1 MARWSE
7 KIRRVREMVKYYEK
21 LGANPLSLATGCAV
35 KVDLLRVVYPA
46 IRQARP
52 ELEKRGL
59 KIAPR
64 EDADIFP
71 RPSEGVELH
80 RRIYS
85 LGPGTNADPGDVAK
99 IGPSRAIVLVQ
110 VYQRY
115 ADNPVSFLEKVLP
128 VYERIAGSGVEI
140 YMGKGHSIVT
150 PFPNDEFMLVDYI
163 KPLSGRT
170 EGYTA
175 ANNDTIHIIDPTRPP
190 TDYKQVAGGI
200 GNALNDLFVLGAHK
214 NIRIALTVNAP
225 SDEVREQLL
234 SNAEK
239 YAKSIGAEILDVPLP
254 DKGRLLIGATVL
266 ADADKHPPVFYDKAR
281 PGMKLIA
288 TRPFGELAPINLYLA
303 VVVDEEFAGILEDEG
318 ISLEELEKAKEEAVD
333 YIATPNKKA
342 AEVISKY
349 LPESR
354 EDYRD
359 GEHIVATTDVTG
371 PGIYVVRELAEQM
384 RARIRLHSI
393 PLLFPDHARIAASYL
408 ILPNATAGTNGGYI
422 IVAPEELAEDIVKD
436 LKAAGYSPVVFGEV
450 EEKGEP
456 EVIVPE
462 HVTNYVKDEEI
473 LGKLTIQ
480 RESPPGGAGRG

>member
-1 MARWSE
+1 LAGWSE
-7 KIRRVREMVKYYEK
+7 KIREIRRMVSYYKE
-21 LGANPLSLATGCAV
+21 LGADPLSLATGCAV

-52 ELEKRGL
+52 ELERKGL

-85 LGPGTNADPGDVAK
+85 LGPETNADPRDVAK

-128 VYERIAGSGVEI
+128 VYEKIAESGAEI

-163 KPLSGRT
+163 RPLGGRT
-170 EGYTA
+170 EGYTV

-190 TDYKQVAGGI
+190 IDYKQVAGGI

-225 SDEVREQLL
+225 SDEVRESLI

-266 ADADKHPPVFYDKAR
+266 ADTDKHPPVFYDRAR
-281 PGMKLIA
+281 PGMKLVA

-303 VVVDEEFAGILEDEG
+303 VVVDEEFARILEGEG
-318 ISLEELEKAKEEAVD
+318 LGLDELEKAKEEAVD
-333 YIATPNKKA
+333 YIAMPNKKA

-371 PGIYVVRELAEQM
+371 PGVYVVRELAEQM

-422 IVAPEELAEDIVKD
+422 IVSPEELVEDIVKD
-436 LKAAGYSPVVFGEV
+436 LKAAGYNPVVFGEIV
-450 EEKGEP
+450 ETGEP
-456 EVIVPE
+456 EVLAPE
-462 HVTNYVKDEEI
+462 TITEYVKDEEV
-473 LGKLTIQ
+473 LRKLTIYK
-480 RESPPGGAGRG
+480 E